1 MGLIL
6 KTKGKTMALQRKGSA
21 QWKGGLKDGKGTV
34 STASGVLNGT
44 PYSFSSRFEGQQGTN
59 PEELIGAAHAGCFS
73 MALSGQ
79 LDAASLKA
87 DSIDTT
93 ATVSLEKL
101 ESGFAVTSVH
111 LEVRAKVPGAD
122 QSKFDEAAKKAKE
135 GCPISKLLNTK
146 ITMDA
151 KLV

>member
-1 MGLIL
+1 
-6 KTKGKTMALQRKGSA
+6 MAIQRKGSA

-34 STASGVLNGT
+34 STTSGVLKNT

-59 PEELIGAAHAGCFS
+59 PEELLGAAHAGCFS
-73 MALSGQ
+73 MALSAQ
-79 LDAASLKA
+79 LDGAGLKA

-101 ESGFAVTSVH
+101 EGGFAITSVH
-111 LEVRAKVPGAD
+111 LEVRAKIPGAD
-122 QSKFDEAAKKAKE
+122 QVQFEEATKKAKE
-135 GCPISKLLNTK
+135 GCPVSKLFNTK

-151 KLV
+151 KLA

>member
-1 MGLIL
+1 
-6 KTKGKTMALQRKGSA
+6 MALQRKGSA

-34 STASGVLNGT
+34 STASGVLKNT

-59 PEELIGAAHAGCFS
+59 PEELLGAAHAGCFS
-73 MALSGQ
+73 MALSAQ
-79 LDAASLKA
+79 LDGAGLKA

-101 ESGFAVTSVH
+101 EGGFAITSVH
-111 LEVRAKVPGAD
+111 LEVSAKIPGAD
-122 QSKFDEAAKKAKE
+122 QAKFDEATKKAKE
-135 GCPISKLLNTK
+135 GCPVSKLFNTE

-151 KLV
+151 KLA

>member
-1 MGLIL
+1 
-6 KTKGKTMALQRKGSA
+6 MALQRKGSA

-73 MALSGQ
+73 MALSAQ
-79 LDAASLKA
+79 LDGAGLKA

-101 ESGFAVTSVH
+101 EGGFAISSVH
-111 LEVRAKVPGAD
+111 LEVRAKIPGAD
-122 QSKFDEAAKKAKE
+122 QAKFDELTKKAKE
-135 GCPISKLLNTK
+135 GCPVSKVLNAK

-151 KLV
+151 KLA

>member
-1 MGLIL
+1 MNCI
-6 KTKGKTMALQRKGSA
+6 TQKGNRMALQRKGSA
-21 QWKGGLKDGKGTV
+21 QWNGGLKDGKGTV
-34 STASGVLNGT
+34 STASGVLKNT

-79 LDAASLKA
+79 LDAAGLKA

-101 ESGFAVTSVH
+101 ESGFAITSVN
-111 LEVRAKVPGAD
+111 LEVRAKIPGAD
-122 QSKFDEAAKKAKE
+122 QAKFDELTKKAKE
-135 GCPISKLLNTK
+135 GCPVSKVLNAK